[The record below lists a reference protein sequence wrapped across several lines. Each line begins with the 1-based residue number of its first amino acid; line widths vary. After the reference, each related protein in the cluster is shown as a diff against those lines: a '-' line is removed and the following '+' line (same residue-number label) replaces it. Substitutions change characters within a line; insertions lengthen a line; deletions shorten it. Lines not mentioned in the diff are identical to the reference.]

1 MCNYSVILIWIFFFK
16 MTSFVSS
23 FFMQNVIKMFFF
35 SFFQNLYFR
44 CDVIQICNVCR
55 MYIIHKNAMY
65 RAITNSLRHCDNGWT
80 NSCNMIHKKMFYIL
94 YISST
99 VLWYTGFNVLYLS
112 IQRWWCIYLLAFCLC
127 FYQRIKNTTSY
138 YVHGS

>member
-1 MCNYSVILIWIFFFK
+1 MCNYSVILIWFFFLK
-16 MTSFVSS
+16 WLLLYLHFLCRMSS
-23 FFMQNVIKMFFF
+23 KCCFF